1 MYVTTV
7 VGNPKIGSKTSRA
20 AMAVQQAIRAWL
32 LERGV
37 ATEPAHFE
45 LGVLGP
51 ALIEWGHPSV
61 QETID
66 VLQQSAI
73 VIFCSPTYKAT
84 YAGLLKLLIDQI
96 PVNGLNNIVAIPVML
111 GAASIHHLAP
121 ELTLKPVL
129 LEVGAICPTRSLYIL
144 DSEIDR
150 VEETVAKWLES
161 AAAGLGVVM
170 ASQLLADRNA

>member
-1 MYVTTV
+1 MYVTAV

-20 AMAVQQAIRAWL
+20 ATAVQQAIRAWL

-45 LGVLGP
+45 LGVMGP
-51 ALIEWGHPSV
+51 NLVEWGHPSV
-61 QETID
+61 QETIN
-66 VLQQSAI
+66 VLQQSI
-73 VIFCSPTYKAT
+73 VIIFCSPTYKAT

-96 PVNGLNNIVAIPVML
+96 PVNGLADIVAIPVML
-111 GAASIHHLAP
+111 GAAPIHHLAP

-150 VEETVAKWLES
+150 LEQTVAQWLETS
-161 AAAGLGVVM
+161 AAGLGVVM
-170 ASQLLADRNA
+170 ASQLLSTRK